1 MKPNRPA
8 VAVLVGFILVLTRAA
23 GSQEKVAAPAP
34 SKAEIRSVLIQA
46 RDALIETVARD
57 PATYD
62 SAISESLKRLTQWL
76 MKFGDRDDVRY
87 LQEHLTG
94 HYALETRGA
103 LGPAATREDF
113 AARAKSIEEEKD
125 RYRHDDALQA
135 LVSQEI
141 DRGFLDEAAAHAE
154 KIHYRVFA
162 MRALRQVAV
171 AQLSKGDKA
180 AAEQAIDAAIAASVQ
195 VEEKPF
201 TVTRP
206 AGKLRELAGFLHD
219 EGHDEVARKV
229 LERYRGLI
237 ESLPHDRDFT
247 WAGLAESA
255 VNAGDLEIAEE
266 AMSRA
271 GEFSYRAGVEDGLN
285 ALRALK
291 ATPHEGARI
300 AATVS
305 NPYTRIKTT
314 CEIAERLAAVGDR
327 EGAAAALQDA
337 QRVADEDEQFQV
349 SYLIDIVWA
358 QIRSKD
364 KGGAEK
370 TLEWA
375 LQANEKHRW
384 GGDQLRGWEEIVDA
398 MAYLGHFDR
407 AHQIA
412 ERITYHD
419 YKANAL
425 NSLAFRE
432 GQAGHTKEAFAWA
445 VTINNPEERSGAL
458 MGLAEAMV
466 ENYEDATKR

>member
-1 MKPNRPA
+1 MTTQRAATGLLVGVILIGTRVLAYQEARGAPPPNRGELR
-8 VAVLVGFILVLTRAA
+8 AVLV
-23 GSQEKVAAPAP
+23 
-34 SKAEIRSVLIQA
+34 QA
-46 RDALIETVARD
+46 RDAVIERVAHD
-57 PATYD
+57 TATYD
-62 SAISESLKRLTQWL
+62 TAISKNVKQLTEWL
-76 MKFGDRDDVRY
+76 VQYGGREDLRY

-94 HYALETRGA
+94 DYALEIRDV

-113 AARAKSIEEEKD
+113 AAQAKSIEEEKD
-125 RYRHDDALQA
+125 RYRHDDDLQA

-154 KIHYRVFA
+154 KIHYRVFG
-162 MRALRQVAV
+162 MRTLAQIAV
-171 AQLSKGDKA
+171 AQISKGNNG
-180 AAEQAIDAAIAASVQ
+180 AAERTVNAAIAASVQ

-201 TVTRP
+201 TITRP
-206 AGKLRELAGFLHD
+206 AGKLRELADFFHG
-219 EGHDEVARKV
+219 EGHDEAARKV
-229 LERYRGLI
+229 LEHYRGLV
-237 ESLPHDRDFT
+237 ESSPQDRDFT

-255 VNAGDLEIAEE
+255 VSAGDLEIAEE

-271 GEFSYRAGVEDGLN
+271 GEFSYRAGVEDELN

-291 ATPHEGARI
+291 ASPHEGARI

-305 NPYTRIKTT
+305 NPYTRIKTM

-349 SYLIDIVWA
+349 FHLIKIVWA
-358 QIRSKD
+358 QIRSED
-364 KGGAEK
+364 MVGAEK

-375 LQANEKHRW
+375 LQANEKPRW
-384 GGDQLRGWEEIVDA
+384 GSDQLRGWEEIVDT
-398 MAYLGHFDR
+398 MAYLGHFER
-407 AHQIA
+407 ARQIA

-419 YKANAL
+419 YKGNAL

-432 GQAGHTKEAFAWA
+432 GRAGHTKEAFSWA
-445 VTINNPEERSGAL
+445 AMIKDPEERSGAL

-466 ENYEDATKR
+466 KNLEEAGEK